1 MVPHRLISASDLKR
15 QRGWTETL
23 VSALLGAP
31 DAHGPNPHG
40 FRPPMRFFRED
51 RVLDA
56 EREPTFTR
64 RLGQLG
70 TQQTWRRAQ
79 PARMLDPREIP
90 HLEWLDD
97 PWRIALFHAPR
108 RPRTRRRRPVAPAP
122 APSPALRFEV
132 LRLFEAPW
140 RPASTSLRRP
150 SRPEARDGALEL
162 EVAALEGEHV
172 PGPRE

>member
-1 MVPHRLISASDLKR
+1 MATAPAHLLISASDLKR

-23 VSALLGAP
+23 VSGLLGAP

-51 RVLDA
+51 RVRSA
-56 EREPTFTR
+56 ELEPPFLR
-64 RLGQLG
+64 RLEQLG
-70 TQQTWRRAQ
+70 GHQAWRRGQ
-79 PARMLDPREIP
+79 PTRTLAPAEIP

-122 APSPALRFEV
+122 PPQAVMRFEV
-132 LRLFEAPW
+132 LRLF
-140 RPASTSLRRP
+140 
-150 SRPEARDGALEL
+150 
-162 EVAALEGEHV
+162 
-172 PGPRE
+172 

>member
-1 MVPHRLISASDLKR
+1 MIASTHRLITARDLKR

-23 VSALLGAP
+23 VVALLGAP

-51 RVLDA
+51 RVLSV
-56 EREPTFTR
+56 ERDPAFAR

-70 TQQTWRRAQ
+70 PHQTWRRAQ
-79 PARMLDPREIP
+79 PSRTFAAAEVP

-108 RPRTRRRRPVAPAP
+108 RRRMRRPRAATVAQARQPG
-122 APSPALRFEV
+122 LRFEV
-132 LRLFEAPW
+132 LRLF
-140 RPASTSLRRP
+140 
-150 SRPEARDGALEL
+150 
-162 EVAALEGEHV
+162 
-172 PGPRE
+172 